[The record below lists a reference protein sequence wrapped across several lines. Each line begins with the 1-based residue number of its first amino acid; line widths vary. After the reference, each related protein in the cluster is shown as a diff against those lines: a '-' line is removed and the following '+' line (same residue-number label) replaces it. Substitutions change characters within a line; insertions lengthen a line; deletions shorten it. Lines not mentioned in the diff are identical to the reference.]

1 LAPSNRGAFN
11 STHIHGTRVPVEE
24 PSTASTA
31 VVSRCSKRSY
41 SITSAAVASSVGG
54 TVRSSVD
61 LISGEIGNAP
71 DPERVTITRRR

>member
-31 VVSRCSKRSY
+31 
-41 SITSAAVASSVGG
+41 
-54 TVRSSVD
+54 D
-61 LISGEIGNAP
+61 
-71 DPERVTITRRR
+71 